1 MQPTGRGAA
10 MAAAGGHL
18 GPPNVL
24 SIVWE
29 DASIAAWDA
38 FGVLIEMPNL
48 KRLTAR
54 GLRYSQW
61 LTSLPTG
68 PRSMTWRPATPGKAA
83 ELASLWDAAMAGRDA
98 DSPPGV
104 PRRVHRGTAG
114 SGRAAARR

>member
-1 MQPTGRGAA
+1 
-10 MAAAGGHL
+10 MAAAGAHL

-38 FGVLIEMPNL
+38 FGGLIEMPNL

-61 LTSLPTG
+61 SRQGAATEPGRGGRSPIALRLSRVTAVRTGKTSRAWP
-68 PRSMTWRPATPGKAA
+68 
-83 ELASLWDAAMAGRDA
+83 
-98 DSPPGV
+98 
-104 PRRVHRGTAG
+104 AG
-114 SGRAAARR
+114 SPR